1 MEKNQLRTIASIL
14 LAFAMIIVSLTPT
27 FAIEAND
34 VTESPSK
41 GLTVTATSNL
51 FPEKK
56 VTLSPNQKTIKV
68 TYVLQTQS
76 KDMLDFQWSMHYDSS
91 VLKPTENSNK
101 TTSFEYSDI
110 SAGLY
115 SSYSYNKS
123 NQGVIRGNGSNLKLY
138 DTSSKEIVFAS
149 AEFNIID
156 PSATETTVYLDVQ
169 VLSLSKVDPDTE
181 ITITGEEVEII
192 NFGLNQAN
200 YDMFVT
206 VCKTDSAPVSSEETT
221 VAPTTEESTE
231 APTTEEATTAPT
243 TEPAPAADPIYVV
256 AGSEEFT
263 GLEWIGDPVGGAQN
277 VMTKDGDLY
286 TKTFTAAPAGKNYQV
301 RVVKNVANGTNPG
314 TGETVWDQGWIG
326 TGEQYDVNFTF
337 DVTDTCDVTV
347 TFNPATNEINVTGDS
362 VKVVTALEI
371 EYITAVGNGL
381 EGWLNGENWKI
392 DADSNKLEMFSDRV
406 YKITYKGVTSSDYYV
421 FKFAANGSW
430 AANWGLPAEENG
442 APVGENYA
450 LTYNG
455 ENMVLDTVALGY
467 EEGTLL
473 DVTLTLDLSDFDYST
488 KLGAKA
494 NIKVVPN
501 DDHEHEYDVTIKTN
515 ATCTKEGLQEKK
527 CKVCGYKY
535 SESISPLGHNYKVTV
550 IKPTCTEKGY
560 MLHTCLRCGDT
571 YKDNYALALDHV
583 YGEWLVKLDPTCNS
597 NGIKYRVCDVCS
609 HEELA
614 EIPATGHNYNSNII
628 KPTCTEKG
636 YTVYNCSKC
645 GDTYKDNFVKALG
658 HVYDEWRVKSK
669 PGCTSKGLKYRVCS
683 VCSNEETAEIPA
695 IGHIYDN
702 NIIEPTCTE
711 KGYTKHTCSA
721 CGDSYKDSYID
732 AKGHSY
738 GKWIV
743 DEAAT
748 VLSKGSKHRVCTEC
762 RHTETQTI
770 AQVIVDIN
778 TDKNYGRANF
788 TVVNAQTLEPIKNA
802 CIFISTE
809 KDGENTFSTDSNGK
823 VSIVLPVGK
832 QTISVYADGCI
843 TRNTKITVKSG
854 INDIPK
860 IGLSEKPTY
869 DAKITSKP
877 MTIEEI
883 KEAGI
888 DTSTPENQHV
898 YKYELKLD
906 FDPEIDTSSI
916 ISYFNSEG
924 DYLGGYYAGNSTG
937 SGGSGGGTAEPSDPT
952 YNLHYHVVTGGI
964 WHSWCKSIEVEKGQN
979 VSLTYH
985 PYRDDENYVFD
996 GWYEDDSFTKKIY
1009 STHIKDYSTY
1019 VYGRW
1024 IYVGEGEEQKISTN
1038 PGITI
1043 PTKDEVI
1050 TVYPVS
1056 EHFYLIVRGEVKWLK
1071 EMFDVEMLVVNNSNT
1086 DTLENLTASLTLP
1099 KGLSLADMNGEQ
1111 QTLDK
1116 KIDNIPEGKS
1126 ESVHWYVRGDV
1137 AGSYSLEA
1145 RLKGKIMPFEEDI
1158 DDTFVSE
1165 NQLQVWPGNA
1175 LNLHFDFPNA
1185 AYYGEDYPITITLS
1199 NVSDKTLYNINHIV
1213 QIEQGMEIY
1222 YSDGSK
1228 KEKIEKSSWKS
1239 IGVREFNPGDKIIIQ
1254 TSTNIFFKSEIIEN
1268 KLESLVGIVDGVE
1281 QLINAYKAIKTAVDA
1296 TESLV
1301 NCVSGCSKALDNFD
1315 FTIATESTEKLK
1327 LFKTLHQKVS
1337 GLMLS
1342 YSTSG
1347 NKTIDAS
1354 VKLANTGINTS
1365 LNAITDN
1372 PDEWLKNNSV
1382 DDVKSLL
1389 TKIDALENSISESGA
1404 TSRKFDI
1411 YDSIRTAISAIPI
1424 RFTLSNVIMT
1434 EDDNNTTSIP
1444 WSYSVSQS
1452 SAQYFGVSSVSKYL
1466 TSITKATM
1474 GEIYDESMP
1483 WYLQLIPGLDD
1494 PFNQDEAIGYIK
1506 ATENEIA
1513 QFKAKDATGDVT
1525 FKAWVE
1531 CNESIQN
1538 ISTFAS
1544 VPLNSAS
1551 NFVLSSD
1558 NKSATVGINGV
1569 LTFKGDGMISVK
1581 PLSQTG
1587 GTLYI
1592 EDSEGNLYTYV
1603 IDVVAQHE
1611 CTAGER
1617 ETVIAPTKDYDGFAV
1632 KCCKVCG
1639 EIMEIDNLQFEN
1651 ICRNHTYGEWKTETS
1666 STCTQSGIDTRSCSV
1681 CGKIEYEFTDKKEHS
1696 CNDWKITKAATCQDQ
1711 GEKQSVCTECGET
1724 ITRSIEKIPHT
1735 GGNWEVVK
1743 EATAFEEGLKKL
1755 HCKNCDEIIQ
1765 SSIIPMTKET
1775 FGYSKDSQDRI
1786 LMGIP
1791 ECITPEML
1799 IKHYD
1804 NMGLAVRISDSEGN
1818 LPEYVGTG
1826 CRVFFDNAEYSV
1838 VLKGDT
1844 SGDGVIDIFDYY
1856 EILDYL
1862 NGKGTLTGN
1871 YYKASL
1877 ITSDEPSIFDAYA
1890 IIDYIN
1896 DCGAL
1901 EQ

>member
-1 MEKNQLRTIASIL
+1 MKTIGDY
-14 LAFAMIIVSLTPT
+14 AFSNCV
-27 FAIEAND
+27 
-34 VTESPSK
+34 
-41 GLTVTATSNL
+41 GLTSIEIPTSVTTINRSAFSECSGLTSVKL
-51 FPEKK
+51 PETLTKICSYAFSGCTSLESIEIPDS
-56 VTLSPNQKTIKV
+56 VT
-68 TYVLQTQS
+68 
-76 KDMLDFQWSMHYDSS
+76 
-91 VLKPTENSNK
+91 
-101 TTSFEYSDI
+101 DI
-110 SAGLY
+110 SARAFYNCTKLSSVKLPLGWKNVLDY
-115 SSYSYNKS
+115 YDDSAYSYS
-123 NQGVIRGNGSNLKLY
+123 
-138 DTSSKEIVFAS
+138 DSSGAYQSPFVGCTVLKEITLP
-149 AEFNIID
+149 EGM
-156 PSATETTVYLDVQ
+156 TTVPKQAFRELTSLETV
-169 VLSLSKVDPDTE
+169 VLPDSIKTISAYAFYGCTGLKNITFSKNLETISSNAFYNCKSLST
-181 ITITGEEVEII
+181 
-192 NFGLNQAN
+192 LNLPN
-200 YDMFVT
+200 SL
-206 VCKTDSAPVSSEETT
+206 KT
-221 VAPTTEESTE
+221 
-231 APTTEEATTAPT
+231 
-243 TEPAPAADPIYVV
+243 
-256 AGSEEFT
+256 
-263 GLEWIGDPVGGAQN
+263 IGDYAFYGCSGFRMLNFNQ
-277 VMTKDGDLY
+277 DLESIGSY
-286 TKTFTAAPAGKNYQV
+286 AFYGCNGLVSMVLNENLQTLSNDAFSNCANLTAA
-301 RVVKNVANGTNPG
+301 RVPKS
-314 TGETVWDQGWIG
+314 
-326 TGEQYDVNFTF
+326 
-337 DVTDTCDVTV
+337 VTS
-347 TFNPATNEINVTGDS
+347 FGADS
-362 VKVVTALEI
+362 FYNCPKLTIYCYSGSAAHMALEN
-371 EYITAVGNGL
+371 TN
-381 EGWLNGENWKI
+381 
-392 DADSNKLEMFSDRV
+392 
-406 YKITYKGVTSSDYYV
+406 YKY
-421 FKFAANGSW
+421 F
-430 AANWGLPAEENG
+430 
-442 APVGENYA
+442 
-450 LTYNG
+450 
-455 ENMVLDTVALGY
+455 
-467 EEGTLL
+467 LL
-473 DVTLTLDLSDFDYST
+473 DE
-488 KLGAKA
+488 
-494 NIKVVPN
+494 
-501 DDHEHEYDVTIKTN
+501 HEHEYDITVETA
-515 ATCTKEGLQEKK
+515 ATCTRGGSQIKT
-527 CKVCGYKY
+527 CKICGYNY
-535 SESISPLGHNYKVTV
+535 IELVDPLGHDYITNVV
-550 IKPTCTEKGY
+550 
-560 MLHTCLRCGDT
+560 
-571 YKDNYALALDHV
+571 
-583 YGEWLVKLDPTCNS
+583 DPN
-597 NGIKYRVCDVCS
+597 
-609 HEELA
+609 
-614 EIPATGHNYNSNII
+614 
-628 KPTCTEKG
+628 CTEKG
-636 YTVYNCSKC
+636 YTIYTCKRCDNKYN
-645 GDTYKDNFVKALG
+645 GDYVDALG
-658 HVYDEWRVKSK
+658 HHYGEWQVRTES
-669 PGCTSKGLKYRVCS
+669 
-683 VCSNEETAEIPA
+683 
-695 IGHIYDN
+695 
-702 NIIEPTCTE
+702 TCTE
-711 KGYTKHTCSA
+711 KGVKYRTCSVCSKEEISEISAKGHNYEINVQEPTCIERGYTEHTCIV
-721 CGDSYKDSYID
+721 CGYSYKDKYVN

-738 GKWIV
+738 GEWIV

-762 RHTETQTI
+762 GHTETQTI

-778 TDKNYGRANF
+778 TNKNYGRANF
-788 TVVNAQTLEPIKNA
+788 TIVDAQTLEPIKNA

-888 DTSTPENQHV
+888 DTSAPENQHV

-924 DYLGGYYAGNSTG
+924 DYLGGYYAGNSTD
-937 SGGSGGGTAEPSDPT
+937 SGGTAEPSDPT

-1165 NQLQVWPGNA
+1165 NQLQVWAGNA

-1327 LFKTLHQKVS
+1327 LFKTLHQKVY

-1382 DDVKSLL
+1382 DDIKSLL

-1424 RFTLSNVIMT
+1424 RFALSNVIMT

-1531 CNESIQN
+1531 SNESVQN

-1544 VPLNSAS
+1544 APLNSAS

-1651 ICRNHTYGEWKTETS
+1651 ICKNHTYGEWKTETS

-1735 GGNWEVVK
+1735 DGNWEVVK

-1755 HCKNCDEIIQ
+1755 HCKNCDEVIQ

-1799 IKHYD
+1799 VKHYD

-1826 CRVFFDNAEYSV
+1826 CKVFFNNVEYSV

>member
-1 MEKNQLRTIASIL
+1 VLKEITLPEGMTTVPKQAFREMTSLETVVLPDSIKTIGDYALYGCTGLKNITFSKNLETISSN
-14 LAFAMIIVSLTPT
+14 AFYDCKSLTTINSPDSLKTIDYSAFYNCSGLTSVT
-27 FAIEAND
+27 F
-34 VTESPSK
+34 SK
-41 GLTVTATSNL
+41 GLTTIGDSAFSNCSGLTSVEIPSSITTINSSVFSGCSGLTSVT
-51 FPEKK
+51 FPETLTKIYSYALSGCTSLESIEIPDS
-56 VTLSPNQKTIKV
+56 VT
-68 TYVLQTQS
+68 
-76 KDMLDFQWSMHYDSS
+76 
-91 VLKPTENSNK
+91 
-101 TTSFEYSDI
+101 DI
-110 SAGLY
+110 SARAFYNCTKLSSVKLPLGWKNVLDYYYDSADRY
-115 SSYSYNKS
+115 S
-123 NQGVIRGNGSNLKLY
+123 
-138 DTSSKEIVFAS
+138 DSSDCYQSPFVGCTVLKEITLP
-149 AEFNIID
+149 EGM
-156 PSATETTVYLDVQ
+156 TTVPKQAFRELT
-169 VLSLSKVDPDTE
+169 SL
-181 ITITGEEVEII
+181 
-192 NFGLNQAN
+192 
-200 YDMFVT
+200 
-206 VCKTDSAPVSSEETT
+206 
-221 VAPTTEESTE
+221 
-231 APTTEEATTAPT
+231 
-243 TEPAPAADPIYVV
+243 
-256 AGSEEFT
+256 
-263 GLEWIGDPVGGAQN
+263 
-277 VMTKDGDLY
+277 
-286 TKTFTAAPAGKNYQV
+286 
-301 RVVKNVANGTNPG
+301 
-314 TGETVWDQGWIG
+314 ETVVLPDSIKTISAYAFYGCSKLSVL
-326 TGEQYDVNFTF
+326 DL
-337 DVTDTCDVTV
+337 
-347 TFNPATNEINVTGDS
+347 PDS
-362 VKVVTALEI
+362 VKVIGNSAFYGCSGFRMLNFNENLESIGSYAFSGCNGLVSMVLNENLQTVSNYAFSNCANLTAARVPKSVTSFGADSFYNCPKLTIYCYSGSAAHMALEN
-371 EYITAVGNGL
+371 T
-381 EGWLNGENWKI
+381 
-392 DADSNKLEMFSDRV
+392 S
-406 YKITYKGVTSSDYYV
+406 YKY
-421 FKFAANGSW
+421 F
-430 AANWGLPAEENG
+430 
-442 APVGENYA
+442 
-450 LTYNG
+450 
-455 ENMVLDTVALGY
+455 
-467 EEGTLL
+467 LL
-473 DVTLTLDLSDFDYST
+473 DE
-488 KLGAKA
+488 
-494 NIKVVPN
+494 
-501 DDHEHEYDVTIKTN
+501 HEHEYDITVETA
-515 ATCTKEGLQEKK
+515 ATCTRGGSQIKT
-527 CKVCGYKY
+527 CKICGYNY
-535 SESISPLGHNYKVTV
+535 IELVAPLGHDYETKVV
-550 IKPTCTEKGY
+550 EP
-560 MLHTCLRCGDT
+560 
-571 YKDNYALALDHV
+571 N
-583 YGEWLVKLDPTCNS
+583 
-597 NGIKYRVCDVCS
+597 
-609 HEELA
+609 
-614 EIPATGHNYNSNII
+614 
-628 KPTCTEKG
+628 CTEKG
-636 YTVYNCSKC
+636 YTTYTCKRC
-645 GDTYKDNFVKALG
+645 GDKYNDDYVDALG
-658 HVYDEWRVKSK
+658 HHYGEWQVRTES
-669 PGCTSKGLKYRVCS
+669 
-683 VCSNEETAEIPA
+683 
-695 IGHIYDN
+695 
-702 NIIEPTCTE
+702 TCTE
-711 KGYTKHTCSA
+711 KGVKYRTCSVCSKEEIREISAKGHPYEINVQEPTCIERGYTEHTCRV
-721 CGDSYKDSYID
+721 CGYSYKDKYVN

-738 GKWIV
+738 GEWIV
-743 DEAAT
+743 DEAAS

-762 RHTETQTI
+762 GHTETQTI

-778 TDKNYGRANF
+778 TNKNYGRANF
-788 TVVNAQTLEPIKNA
+788 TIVDAQTLEPIKNA

-888 DTSTPENQHV
+888 DTSAPENQHV

-1086 DTLENLTASLTLP
+1086 DTLENLTVSLTLP

-1165 NQLQVWPGNA
+1165 NQLQVWAGNA

-1382 DDVKSLL
+1382 DDIKSLL

-1424 RFTLSNVIMT
+1424 RFALSNVIMT

-1531 CNESIQN
+1531 SNESVQN

-1544 VPLNSAS
+1544 APLNSAS

-1651 ICRNHTYGEWKTETS
+1651 ICKNHTYGEWKTETS

-1735 GGNWEVVK
+1735 DGNWEVVK

-1755 HCKNCDEIIQ
+1755 HCKNCDEVIQ

-1799 IKHYD
+1799 VKHYD

-1826 CRVFFDNAEYSV
+1826 CKVFFDNVEYSV